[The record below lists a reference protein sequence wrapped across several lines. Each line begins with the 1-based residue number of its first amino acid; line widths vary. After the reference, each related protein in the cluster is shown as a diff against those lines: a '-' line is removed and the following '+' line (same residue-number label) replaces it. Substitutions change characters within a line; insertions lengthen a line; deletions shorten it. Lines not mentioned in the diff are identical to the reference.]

1 MLFGLKILPLGL
13 DLVVQLQHGAGLGL
27 LDAQLVAA
35 FHGLAE
41 DNGVDTLFLVVRVDG
56 DEQQVHGVVPAEG
69 LENVDPAGGHEAAPV
84 LLQGGGQAWRTYAE
98 GHHAVVFIHDEAG
111 GVGIDEGRE
120 LGGVLF
126 DLAVREIHSAV
137 QRRVGQV
144 DQLEKRLEQ
153 GQIGQAV
160 PGLVNVQTVAL
171 ENEVGDLLPALY
183 GGLVLR
189 DGDKLLDPVHVLHIA
204 QGGHVVDVVGIV
216 VVCEK
221 AAAAVKAL
229 HQHTL
234 AVHVGEAE
242 GTVNGGAVQL
252 LRPDLHRA
260 EQGGGDLRVVN
271 EIHLGKAQAVGTPL
285 VVGLAGVDGTD
296 AAHDLP
302 VAHGQPAAG
311 VAVFKGGVLAAVPI
325 GEIVAIGGGD
335 ELRHVFIQFIWVV
348 HEPAQLGFVSYFY
361 NGDHLVYL
369 LYHANTHIV
378 YDIIL

>member
-1 MLFGLKILPLGL
+1 MNNTLLRGRRVLLFQREIKRTGGAGPLYVSQLLDEAAAALMLFGLKILPLGL

-56 DEQQVHGVVPAEG
+56 DEQQVHGVVPVEG

-153 GQIGQAV
+153 G
-160 PGLVNVQTVAL
+160 
-171 ENEVGDLLPALY
+171 
-183 GGLVLR
+183 R
-189 DGDKLLDPVHVLHIA
+189 
-204 QGGHVVDVVGIV
+204 
-216 VVCEK
+216 
-221 AAAAVKAL
+221 
-229 HQHTL
+229 
-234 AVHVGEAE
+234 
-242 GTVNGGAVQL
+242 
-252 LRPDLHRA
+252 
-260 EQGGGDLRVVN
+260 
-271 EIHLGKAQAVGTPL
+271 
-285 VVGLAGVDGTD
+285 
-296 AAHDLP
+296 
-302 VAHGQPAAG
+302 
-311 VAVFKGGVLAAVPI
+311 
-325 GEIVAIGGGD
+325 
-335 ELRHVFIQFIWVV
+335 
-348 HEPAQLGFVSYFY
+348 
-361 NGDHLVYL
+361 
-369 LYHANTHIV
+369 
-378 YDIIL
+378 